1 MNKFSKKL
9 IKLGIGLLLIS
20 LSVLAFFG
28 IIHGFFLG
36 LLLIFKYPFH
46 ALGVFIFLLGL
57 GYILSKIDKK
67 PLKF

>member
-9 IKLGIGLLLIS
+9 IKIGFGLLLVS
-20 LSVLAFFG
+20 LAVLAMFG

-36 LLLIFKYPFH
+36 LLLMLKYPLY
-46 ALGVFIFLLGL
+46 ALGVVVLLMGL
-57 GYILSKIDKK
+57 GYVFSKLDKK

>member
-36 LLLIFKYPFH
+36 LLLIFKYPIH
-46 ALGVFIFLLGL
+46 ASGVFIFLLGL
-57 GYILSKIDKK
+57 GYILSKVDKK

>member
-9 IKLGIGLLLIS
+9 IKLGTGLLLIS
-20 LSVLAFFG
+20 LLVLAFFG

-46 ALGVFIFLLGL
+46 ALGVFIFLIGL
-57 GYILSKIDKK
+57 GYILSKLDKK

>member
-20 LSVLAFFG
+20 LLVLAMFG

-36 LLLIFKYPFH
+36 LLLIYKYPFF
-46 ALGVFIFLLGL
+46 V
-57 GYILSKIDKK
+57 SIDLEFK
-67 PLKF
+67 